1 MNYGTSVLGLGMY
14 VPPRVW
20 ANADFER
27 ILNTSDEWIR
37 SRTGVEERRF
47 VEEEVC
53 TSDIAA
59 QASLEALK
67 NAHVHPEEIDLVIVA
82 TATPDYLFPSTA
94 CMVQQKIQASR
105 AAAFDISAGCSGFI
119 YALCTAQQ
127 YLASGLYQK
136 VLVVG
141 AETLSKFIDMEDRNT
156 CVLLGDGAGA
166 MVLGRNDA
174 TNQFLSFVLGA
185 DGSGGIHLEL
195 PAGGSKRPASTD
207 TVAGRQHYLKMNGRE
222 VFKWAVEKMV
232 WASRQALAK
241 AELPIE
247 EVNWLI
253 PHQANLRIID
263 GIRERLSFPQEKVL
277 VSLPKYG
284 NTSAASIPLTLAE
297 GITAGKVRDGDLLL
311 LVGFGAGFT
320 WGASLIRWHALG
332 AQQ

>member
-1 MNYGTSVLGLGMY
+1 MNNGTSVLGLGTY

-20 ANADFER
+20 TNADFES

-37 SRTGVEERRF
+37 SRTGIEERRF
-47 VEEEVC
+47 VEEEFC

-59 QASLEALK
+59 QASLEALN
-67 NAHVHPEEIDLVIVA
+67 NAHVHPDEIDLVIVA

-94 CMVQQKIQASR
+94 CMVQQKIEASR

-127 YLASGLYQK
+127 YVTSGLYQK

-166 MVLGRNDA
+166 MVLGRNGS

-185 DGSGGIHLEL
+185 DGNGGIHLEL
-195 PAGGSKRPASTD
+195 PAGGSKRPASAD
-207 TVAGRQHYLKMNGRE
+207 TVAGRQHYIKMNGRE

-232 WASRQALAK
+232 WASRQALVK
-241 AELPIE
+241 ANQSIE

-263 GIRERLSFPQEKVL
+263 GIGERLSFPKEKVL
-277 VSLPKYG
+277 LSLSKYG

-320 WGASLIRWHALG
+320 WGASLIRWHTLG
-332 AQQ
+332 V